1 MSNILDYVR
10 PADQRTYA
18 KAKDFLLSTNRA
30 PLRNSITGKI
40 EAWLHINE
48 DGELVRSVRKYLLP
62 KVDETWDTYVVTSQT
77 TYTKNGGAPVTFT
90 GEITLE
96 VGKDSVIDLG
106 TWGSFTRVGGLT
118 IRYGRKRIVKRG
130 EIDQTDIVVG
140 DGSQTERKGLQMVS
154 GTGDVFLEG
163 TLINGNQ
170 LGDALWINDVDSSPK
185 KYVMQFC
192 KCVGI
197 SATDEA
203 DVTAGD
209 HPDWI
214 QFQQNNGDYQQAEL
228 HVYETYVDS
237 SYQGI
242 TTNDGFKRLE
252 LEHVFYDGQPGNWD
266 DSLTPGYFLGIFTG
280 TGDAVREIVFG
291 EDVEVRRTLDAGST
305 IGPVF
310 PETIPETGYG
320 IVFDPTLPDPDWL
333 RVDYGTTFV
342 APDDI
347 VIGTVDDI
355 EAALEAH
362 RIDTTNV
369 HNIANTEIVVLGIN
383 HGATAGTT
391 RPLAANGSPWPGQV
405 IWTGTVT
412 PSNAIAGDII
422 VLS

>member
-1 MSNILDYVR
+1 MSNIIDFVR
-10 PADQRTYA
+10 PADARTYA
-18 KAKDFLLSTNRA
+18 KAKNFLLSTNRL
-30 PLRNSITGKI
+30 PLRNSATGKI
-40 EAWLHINE
+40 DSWLHIN
-48 DGELVRSVRKYLLP
+48 DQGQLVRSKRKYLLP
-62 KVDETWDTYVVTSQT
+62 TVDNTWDVYVVTSQT
-77 TYTKNGGAPVTFT
+77 TYTKNGGAPVSFT

-96 VGKDSVIDLG
+96 IGKDSVIDLG

-118 IRYGRKRIVKRG
+118 IRYGRNRIVKRG
-130 EIDQTDIVVG
+130 EIDQSDIVVG
-140 DGSQTERKGLQMVS
+140 DGTQTQRKGLQMVS
-154 GTGDVFLEG
+154 GTGSVFLEG

-197 SATDEA
+197 SATDEP

-214 QFQQNNGDYQQAEL
+214 QFQQNNGDYDETEL

-280 TGDAVREIVFG
+280 AGDAVREIVFG
-291 EDVEVRRTLDAGST
+291 EDVEVRRTLDPGSS

-310 PETIPETGYG
+310 PETIPESGYS
-320 IVFDPTLPDPDWL
+320 IVFDSALPDPWWL
-333 RVDYGTTFV
+333 RDDYGTTFE
-342 APDDI
+342 APEDI
-347 VIGTVDDI
+347 VIGTI
-355 EAALEAH
+355 EDLETAIELH
-362 RIDTTNV
+362 RLDATNV
-369 HNIANTEIVVLGIN
+369 HNIANTSQIVLGVN
-383 HGATAGTT
+383 HGAVDSTP
-391 RPLAANGSPWPGQV
+391 RPLAADGSAWPGKV
-405 IWTGTVT
+405 VWSGTVA
-412 PSNAIAGDII
+412 PVNAITGDMV